1 MVEIEFLG
9 GVRSDTGSKFLVRG
23 EAAEILVECGQYQG
37 LKELRLRNWDPFPI
51 DPSEVDAAVI
61 THAHLDHCGLL
72 PKFVREGF
80 RGKTHCTSD
89 SARLAAIVLAD
100 AAKMQRE
107 DADYAARKGFS
118 KHKVPLPLFDEKD
131 AERAINSLA
140 PHDFHERIEIAPR
153 SFVTFHRA
161 SHILGSAIVELEVE
175 GKRILV
181 SGDLGRKNHPLLCDP
196 DQIPPG
202 SFDAILVE
210 STYGDRSH
218 RDERRDDGSLAEV
231 INRTIKRGGTVV
243 IPAFAVDRTEVIL
256 HRLKE
261 LMDQQSIARVP
272 IFVDSPMALRSL
284 SVYRHAFEADAKDV
298 ELKIIHEGDPFDSD
312 FYQTAQSVEE
322 SKTLADL
329 TTPAIIIS
337 ASGMATGGRVLH
349 HLRRLL
355 PDARNTVTL
364 VGYQSIGTRGRSLA
378 DGAKELKMFG
388 SLIPVNAEIAQVHEF
403 SVHADSGEMID
414 WLATAEQEPDQ
425 VFIVHGEAESGVL
438 FQEKINAKLGWSST
452 IPNRNQRY
460 AI

>member
-9 GVRSDTGSKFLVRG
+9 GVRSVTGSKFLLRG
-23 EAAEILVECGQYQG
+23 EAVEILVECGQYQG

-51 DPSEVDAAVI
+51 DPREVDAAVI

-80 RGKTHCTSD
+80 TGKTHCTSD
-89 SARLAAIVLAD
+89 TAKLAAIVLTD

-118 KHKVPLPLFDEKD
+118 KHKVPLPLFDEND
-131 AERAINSLA
+131 AERAINSLT
-140 PHDFHERIEIAPR
+140 PHDFHDRIEIAPR

-175 GKRILV
+175 GKRILF

-196 DQIPPG
+196 DRIPPRR
-202 SFDAILVE
+202 FDAILVE

-218 RDERRDDGSLAEV
+218 RDESRDDGGLAEV

-284 SVYRHAFEADAKDV
+284 SVYRNAFEADAKDV
-298 ELKIIHEGDPFDSD
+298 ELKIVHEGDPFDSD
-312 FYQTAQSVEE
+312 FYQTAHSVEE
-322 SKTLADL
+322 SKALANL

-355 PDARNTVTL
+355 PDARNTVIL

-378 DGAKELKMFG
+378 DGEKELKMFG
-388 SLIPVNAEIAQVHEF
+388 SLIPVNAEITMIHEF
-403 SVHADSGEMID
+403 SVHADSGEMIE
-414 WLATAEQEPDQ
+414 WLGSTESKPGQI
-425 VFIVHGEAESGVL
+425 FIVHGEAESGIP
-438 FQEKINAKLGWSST
+438 FQERINEKLGWNST
-452 IPNRNQRY
+452 IPYRNQRY
-460 AI
+460 QI